1 MNLIEP
7 AQWDSFFDLH
17 GGGRVYFGRS
27 SFGSRVRAGLP
38 PIMAKIEGLTPQYP
52 DKPFIVSK
60 KSMLRIN
67 REFENSPWVP
77 DWLRADCFQYHY
89 KAILRKAKEQESE
102 E

>member
-7 AQWDSFFDLH
+7 TQWDSYFDLH

-27 SFGSRVRAGLP
+27 LFGRGVSVGLP
-38 PIMAKIEGLTPQYP
+38 PIMAKLEGLTPQYP
-52 DKPFIVSK
+52 DEPFIVSSK
-60 KSMLRIN
+60 KSMLKIN
-67 REFENSPWVP
+67 REFENSPWIP

-89 KAILRKAKEQESE
+89 NLKAESE